1 VNLRDT
7 MAAKSGGIF
16 EVSVTDVRREVHV
29 FPTIL
34 LATLSKQN
42 IRISTVSSA
51 AIKLSLYLEI

>member
-1 VNLRDT
+1 

-42 IRISTVSSA
+42 IRISAVSSVA
-51 AIKLSLYLEI
+51 MKLSLYLEI